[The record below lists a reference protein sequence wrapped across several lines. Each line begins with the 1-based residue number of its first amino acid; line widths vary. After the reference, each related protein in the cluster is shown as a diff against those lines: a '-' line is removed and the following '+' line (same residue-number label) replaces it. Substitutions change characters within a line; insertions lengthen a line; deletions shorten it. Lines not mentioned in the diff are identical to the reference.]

1 MMVTS
6 CLFWAMALLKIG
18 RYYESNCFCLCIS
31 LLLTGSSAKPMEKV
45 PLSKTLESTKIAI
58 DTGFRHIDSAY
69 VYPNEK
75 EIGQAIRSKIAD
87 GVVRREDI
95 FLTTKLWCTFHR
107 PELVDIGLE
116 RSLKNLQLDYV
127 DLFLIHYPMS
137 IKPSEAMLTKD
148 GNGKILFET
157 VDLCATWEAME
168 KCKDAGL
175 TKSIGVSNF
184 NRRQLEMILKKP
196 GLKYKPVCNQVEC
209 HPYLN
214 QKKLLDFCKSRDI
227 VLVAYGALGS
237 QRPKA
242 WVDQK
247 APFLLKDPVL
257 CAMAK
262 KHNRSPA
269 QIALRYQVQ
278 RGVVALAQSYE
289 ENEMKENIQA
299 LEFQLPS
306 EDMEVLNGLN
316 RNFRYFPANIAAE
329 HPNFPFSDEY

>member
-157 VDLCATWEAME
+157 VDLCATWE
-168 KCKDAGL
+168 
-175 TKSIGVSNF
+175 
-184 NRRQLEMILKKP
+184 
-196 GLKYKPVCNQVEC
+196 VEC

-316 RNFRYFPANIAAE
+316 RNFRYFPANIKKKLACRRHSKTE
-329 HPNFPFSDEY
+329 QSKIV

>member
-157 VDLCATWEAME
+157 VDLCATWE
-168 KCKDAGL
+168 
-175 TKSIGVSNF
+175 
-184 NRRQLEMILKKP
+184 
-196 GLKYKPVCNQVEC
+196 VEC